1 MSNLIPKL
9 SGLITHSYM
18 KFEMFYTVLSLFLL
32 VGVNNTNAVRKE
44 KIKQEMN
51 KIKSILNASYTAI
64 LDIQKNIAVLKDI
77 PSLKIDVLL
86 TNLEKKLEQNL
97 FEKLL
102 YTKSV
107 ANIPVQ
113 QEDHGREKN
122 AKHLL
127 PKLEFCLNTTSQM
140 LGNIKN
146 KLRTENMADEE
157 SWGFAKMELKLCIDV
172 FDQLKSLQ

>member
-32 VGVNNTNAVRKE
+32 VGVNNTNAIRKE

-97 FEKLL
+97 QNSSLINAPS
-102 YTKSV
+102 KSL
-107 ANIPVQ
+107 I
-113 QEDHGREKN
+113 
-122 AKHLL
+122 
-127 PKLEFCLNTTSQM
+127 CLNYCRYGYHHS
-140 LGNIKN
+140 
-146 KLRTENMADEE
+146 
-157 SWGFAKMELKLCIDV
+157 
-172 FDQLKSLQ
+172 